1 MNNNQLNFEKMKMK
15 LTQIAS
21 LLLLVLVANNVSA
34 QTPGTLTFTYTQ
46 PQPTNPALNA
56 GIKNDYAVWIEN
68 NAGTF
73 IKTKN
78 RFVAS
83 STKDH
88 LPTWAVKSGGTL
100 ANATA
105 TACNTTDAT
114 IGATR
119 TTTTTPTAYGAKTVT
134 WDAKNVAGAVNG
146 TVVADGVYKV
156 WIEST
161 WRDSGSNNH
170 NTIES
175 FSFTKGPTAVT
186 LTLTST
192 TGYFT
197 NITLT
202 WAPSNLGV
210 EDLNSDV
217 PAAIVFPNP
226 STGIFNIDFNK
237 EVSTINVSNL
247 LGQVVLT
254 QKANDTSAKVDLSSY
269 ENGIYIITVSNDKGN
284 ASNYKVILNK

>member
-1 MNNNQLNFEKMKMK
+1 MNNNQLKFKKMKMK

-46 PQPTNPALNA
+46 PQPTSPALNK
-56 GIKNDYAVWIEN
+56 GIKNVLAVWVEN
-68 NAGTF
+68 NTGTF

-78 RFVAS
+78 RFVSS
-83 STKDH
+83 STDDH
-88 LPTWAVKSGGTL
+88 LPTWAAKSGGPSTNAL
-100 ANATA
+100 AT
-105 TACNTTDAT
+105 TCNVTDAT

-119 TTTTTPTAYGAKTVT
+119 TSTSAPAAYGTKTVT
-134 WDAKNVAGAVNG
+134 WDGKNVSGATNG
-146 TVVADGVYKV
+146 ATVADGVYKI
-156 WIEST
+156 WIESS
-161 WRDSGSNNH
+161 WNDGPDFIH

-186 LTLTST
+186 LTPTST

-197 NITLT
+197 NVTLV

-226 STGIFNIDFNK
+226 STGIFNLDFNK

-254 QKANDTSAKVDLSSY
+254 QKTNDTSAKVDLSSY

>member
-21 LLLLVLVANNVSA
+21 LLLLVLVTNNISA

-46 PQPTNPALNA
+46 PTPTSPTPTGGSNVLA
-56 GIKNDYAVWIEN
+56 IWIEN
-68 NAGTF
+68 SAGTF
-73 IKTKN
+73 IKTKRRN
-78 RFVAS
+78 AS
-83 STKDH
+83 NSTKDH
-88 LPTWAVKSGGTL
+88 LITWAAKSGGTA
-100 ANATA
+100 ANCMAA
-105 TACNTTDAT
+105 ACNTTDAT
-114 IGATR
+114 IGATLKSS
-119 TTTTTPTAYGAKTVT
+119 TTPTAFGAKTVT
-134 WDAKNVAGAVNG
+134 WDGKNVSGAANG
-146 TVVADGVYKV
+146 TVVPDGVYKV
-156 WIEST
+156 WVESS
-161 WRDSGSNNH
+161 WKDQGSNNH
-170 NTIES
+170 GTIES
-175 FSFTKGPTAVT
+175 WSFTKGPTAVT
-186 LTLTST
+186 LTPTST
-192 TGYFT
+192 TGFFNT
-197 NITLT
+197 ITLN
-202 WAPSNLGV
+202 WQPSNLGV

-254 QKANDTSAKVDLSSY
+254 QKANDTSAKVDLSNY